1 MDTGQSLGKS
11 SQYTKQVKQE
21 IAKCARSF
29 DYFCKKYLKIVDKSG
44 KMVALHPNRAQRSY
58 LAACEK
64 NPWVYVLK
72 SRKLG
77 LTTIIAA
84 HNFWSTLFTPNFA
97 TLVLAHTDTASKTI
111 FRIYTRFYDNLPQY
125 LRFPV
130 KLLNKHELMF
140 EHGGYIVAATAGS
153 DSARGATYHAIHCSE
168 FAMYDNI
175 EKLIASAMSTAGSN
189 ARVALETTANGL
201 NDAHKL
207 WFSPDNGYEKLFI
220 SWKEAE
226 DAVEKKK
233 PEWIPKEIQD
243 IAKQYKLNKDQINWA
258 SDVYTKRCAA
268 NWNTFLQE
276 YPLEAHLAF
285 ISAGRKFF
293 NRVYP
298 HVKER
303 PGYACFE
310 EKKTYSAYVIG
321 VDTASGSDHGDYSCF
336 VTLNCTNKKKPRIVS
351 SLYSRLPPSEFAQ
364 RVLDEAKKYDALV
377 CVESNSYGLSVI
389 EYLTGHEWGLLY
401 RRTRYDRATN
411 RWTENLGFNTNVST
425 RSVML
430 ARLQEYISREWLDV
444 TEDNLKAEMNTF
456 VFNKNGKPEAD
467 TGKHDDMIMSTALA
481 LMGMDQVEP
490 DVQVKKQ
497 PKPNSLAE
505 MLQFE
510 LQTGKLYRKSSEFFE
525 EEEDAS
531 PSPSEVLYSN

>member
-1 MDTGQSLGKS
+1 
-11 SQYTKQVKQE
+11 
-21 IAKCARSF
+21 
-29 DYFCKKYLKIVDKSG
+29 
-44 KMVALHPNRAQRSY
+44 
-58 LAACEK
+58 
-64 NPWVYVLK
+64 
-72 SRKLG
+72 
-77 LTTIIAA
+77 
-84 HNFWSTLFTPNFA
+84 
-97 TLVLAHTDTASKTI
+97 
-111 FRIYTRFYDNLPQY
+111 
-125 LRFPV
+125 
-130 KLLNKHELMF
+130 
-140 EHGGYIVAATAGS
+140 
-153 DSARGATYHAIHCSE
+153 
-168 FAMYDNI
+168 MYDNI

-310 EKKTYSAYVIG
+310 EKRTYSAYVIG